1 MVGCGHSSKGICM
14 AVGTTVAPV
23 QVLIVENDADTRKL
37 LTRCLNGMCDFAISG
52 ADGFDSAIAAARETK
67 FDLMLIDIGLGDE
80 SGVDLLKQLLESG
93 PCRAVALTGYDSD
106 SDIQEYKAA
115 GFAGW
120 IIKPVDPNRLMST
133 MKDVLG
139 LA

>member
-1 MVGCGHSSKGICM
+1 M
-14 AVGTTVAPV
+14 AVCTTVAPV
-23 QVLIVENDADTRKL
+23 RVLIVDDDADTRKL
-37 LTRCLNGMCDFAISG
+37 LARCLHGMCDFAFTG

-106 SDIQEYKAA
+106 SDINAYKEA

-120 IIKPVDPNRLMST
+120 IIKPIDADRLMST
-133 MKDVLG
+133 MRDILG
-139 LA
+139 LVSS